1 MWANEPEMARKWED
15 EEEDDEKNEGKKTM
29 RLTHSELRHL
39 IRESFIDYLRKYG
52 KHSALNLGQVAR
64 HVRHPIDLPGS
75 EGKLDAL
82 KQRARYAAND
92 AYYAAI
98 PPDTHHTQEEIDE
111 LDDYSF
117 MELLRMGC
125 DPDYADEIFNAE
137 EKS

>member
-1 MWANEPEMARKWED
+1 MK
-15 EEEDDEKNEGKKTM
+15 
-29 RLTHSELRHL
+29 LTRRQLRHL
-39 IRESFIDYLRKYG
+39 IHESVIDYLRKYG

-64 HVRHPIDLPGS
+64 HMRHPVDLPGA

-117 MELLRMGC
+117 RELLRMGY
-125 DPDYADEIFNAE
+125 DPDYADEMFGAD
-137 EKS
+137 EK